1 MRAPN
6 VGGMLDRRGHAH
18 LTLRLV
24 AVIAMAGTVC
34 LVVSGASFAG
44 DAVVPDVV
52 GLSAVRAYDAVHEA
66 GFAVQIDEPIE
77 LNAIVSHQSR
87 RPGTS
92 GRAGSPV
99 ALDVEARQFLGLL
112 PPGVS
117 RRMPRLVGKPLPE
130 AVLTLQLLGFLWSVA
145 PLPALPA
152 SMRPRLWDNY
162 RVSAQCPA
170 PGTRF
175 TQTVIREM
183 PEGRLEETR
192 TVGLTTELRLNQRRG
207 GAKSSGSCT
216 GLGDGRLAAERRLYP
231 SREAAEKDRRPYPH
245 QVPYR

>member
-1 MRAPN
+1 MRAPI
-6 VGGMLDRRGHAH
+6 VGRMPDRRGPAH
-18 LTLRLV
+18 LASRLA

-44 DAVVPDVV
+44 EAVVPDVV

-66 GFAVQIDEPIE
+66 GFAVRIDEPIE
-77 LNAIVSHQSR
+77 LDAIVSHQSR
-87 RPGTS
+87 RSGTT

-99 ALDVEARQFLGLL
+99 ALDVEAQYFGALL
-112 PPGVS
+112 PPGAS

-152 SMRPRLWDNY
+152 SLRPRLWDNY
-162 RVSAQCPA
+162 RVSAQWPA

-175 TQTVIREM
+175 TQTVIRETRD
-183 PEGRLEETR
+183 GRLEETR
-192 TVGLTTELRLNQRRG
+192 TVGLRTELRPNQRR
-207 GAKSSGSCT
+207 A
-216 GLGDGRLAAERRLYP
+216 R
-231 SREAAEKDRRPYPH
+231 
-245 QVPYR
+245 